1 MKKLIASFLLASI
14 LISTLLTGC
23 ANVEQP
29 GDDTSGAST
38 TAGNNG
44 DTAQSIDG
52 QQETTEYVPTTEEL
66 LGFAKENNEN
76 RKFTILATTAKD
88 YDFNVESETGEI
100 VDDAVFKKDSL
111 TEDYL
116 GIDIEIVWES
126 GVWANRSKFNAKITN
141 AYETG
146 DNTYDLVNNA
156 VVCTLQLAQ
165 KGVLVNVIDL
175 EHTNLDQPWYVANMV
190 EDFGI
195 KGKLYGIMSDHS
207 LSLYKDLSV
216 IFFNVNIW
224 QDQRSDIDF
233 YELVRKNEWTLDKF
247 IELTSTMAKDLNG
260 DGQFDTDNDLLAY
273 FGEAVPNRTWLTAM
287 DMHIIDMNSDGTYTY
302 HGLTDRLAD
311 MYEKLVEYRATV
323 PGVFDQD
330 SSSTKNVGKVTP
342 RDAFAAGRV
351 AMMCHK
357 IVSTEY
363 IKDMSDDY
371 GIIPIPKY
379 DESQEKYLSQVATAV
394 STFFIPQNQDD
405 LDLISK
411 FIECEAYF
419 GYTHVSPV
427 YYEATLKARYVNDP
441 NIFEML
447 DMIRENAIAPFL
459 FVYSSNLSSQP
470 TSIWGFDKA
479 PKADLSSHFKT
490 IERVFVESLEK
501 MLKTYETLE

>member
-1 MKKLIASFLLASI
+1 MKKLVALFLLASV

-29 GDDTSGAST
+29 GGDTSSAAT
-38 TAGNNG
+38 TADNGNSAPSTNG
-44 DTAQSIDG
+44 A
-52 QQETTEYVPTTEEL
+52 QETTEYVPTTEDL
-66 LGFAKENNEN
+66 LGFAKENNES
-76 RKFTILATTAKD
+76 RKFTILATTVKD
-88 YDFNVESETGEI
+88 YDFNVESENGEI

-116 GIDIEIVWES
+116 GIDIEIVWEN
-126 GVWANRSKFNAKITN
+126 GTWANRSKFNALITN

-156 VVCTLQLAQ
+156 AVCTLQIAQ

-195 KGKLYGIMSDHS
+195 KGKLYGIMGDHS
-207 LSLYKDLSV
+207 LSLYKELSV
-216 IFFNVNIW
+216 IFFNVDIW
-224 QDQRSDIDF
+224 REMRADVDLYQM
-233 YELVRKNEWTLDKF
+233 VRDNEWTLDTF
-247 IELTSTMAKDLNG
+247 LELTAGMAKDLNG
-260 DGQFDTDNDLLAY
+260 DGQYNAENDRLAF
-273 FGEAVPNRTWLTAM
+273 FGEAVPNRSWLTAM

-302 HGLTDRLAD
+302 HGLTPQLSD
-311 MYEKLVEYRATV
+311 MYDRLVEYRATV
-323 PGVFDQD
+323 PGVLDMD
-330 SSSTKNVGKVTP
+330 SDSTKNVGKITP
-342 RDAFAAGRV
+342 RDAFAADRV
-351 AMMCHK
+351 ATMCHK

-363 IKDMSDDY
+363 IRDMSDDY

-379 DESQEKYLSQVATAV
+379 DKSQEKYLAQVATAT

-411 FIECEAYF
+411 FIECESYF

-427 YYEATLKARYVNDP
+427 YYESALKARYVNDP

-447 DMIRENAIAPFL
+447 DIIRENATASFL
-459 FVYSSNLSSQP
+459 FVYSSSLSSQP
-470 TSIWGFDKA
+470 TAIWGFDKE
-479 PKADLSSHFKT
+479 PKSDLASHFKT

-501 MLKTYETLE
+501 MIKTYEDLE